1 MKCPFQKYESE
12 YSAHE
17 KGQFMDCYE
26 QGCMAYRAE
35 AHIGLK
41 QKIPTEESESR
52 LAAG

>member
-26 QGCMAYRAE
+26 EGCMG
-35 AHIGLK
+35 HIGLK